1 MAKLSNRDKEII
13 RRAPAGSAGRLAAL
27 FNISPAYVKKIRHG
41 SRGLRGQNGLGMR
54 PWLLRARDLLEKW
67 RATQHERIEGA
78 YRRAL
83 ECIDKDEAVRI
94 TLEPIG
100 RDEALS
106 LVPGKPGSLA
116 LFKGA
121 LARKPRR
128 VKKTE
133 TAEKTVS

>member
-1 MAKLSNRDKEII
+1 
-13 RRAPAGSAGRLAAL
+13 
-27 FNISPAYVKKIRHG
+27 
-41 SRGLRGQNGLGMR
+41 MR
-54 PWLLRARDLLEKW
+54 PWLLRARDLDVRGAVD
-67 RATQHERIEGA
+67 RAAAELGVMAGADRVEGTLFGNGER
-78 YRRAL
+78 
-83 ECIDKDEAVRI
+83 
-94 TLEPIG
+94 TIG